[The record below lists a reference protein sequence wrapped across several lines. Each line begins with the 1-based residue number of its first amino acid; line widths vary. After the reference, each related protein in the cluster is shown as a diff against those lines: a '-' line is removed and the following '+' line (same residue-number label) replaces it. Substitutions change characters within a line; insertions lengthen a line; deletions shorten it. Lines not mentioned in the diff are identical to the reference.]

1 MNILFL
7 GSNSANSRAI
17 NLCINNCIPF
27 LAVTSKRKG
36 YTTQT
41 NIFTR
46 SSLFKEEVVEKRNSQ
61 EHYHFVLDSVLFNFA
76 KFNDWL
82 LDKKF
87 KPDLVI
93 NTSDSIQLLRLEK
106 AVNDYYNCA
115 SHFDEFTLDFFT
127 EKKFQQKVCDDL
139 HIPTPNPNSD
149 TLIVKRNFL
158 QHQPSKIKV
167 PKIRAVNNDYIYDD
181 NYEFA
186 QEWVDIQHIYNCDV
200 YIDSYGNWY
209 FTRCNKMLCDKSIPY
224 FAYEPYFPSSKELDK
239 ILSILTP
246 FKDALKIKKRFIMF
260 QLMKRRNSEEIL
272 YQECNA
278 RPSYEFNWIRNHKR
292 STYDPF
298 SLLIFD
304 KSIPNAFTFDKIL
317 HSELLWNRFRQNYNN
332 IFDLDI
338 WYDITQNINAKEAH
352 DGGVCSVIKL

>member
-1 MNILFL
+1 MRILFL

-17 NLCINNCIPF
+17 NLCVEHRIPF

-36 YTTQT
+36 LTLNTF
-41 NIFTR
+41 IR
-46 SSLFKEEVVEKRNSQ
+46 SPLFEEEITEKTVSQ
-61 EHYHFVLDSVLFNFA
+61 KYYHFVLDSVLFDFT
-76 KFNDWL
+76 KFNNWL
-82 LDKKF
+82 IDKKF

-115 SHFDEFTLDFFT
+115 SYFDEFTLDFFT
-127 EKKFQQKVCDDL
+127 EKQFQQKVCNNL
-139 HIPTPNPNSD
+139 GVPTPNLSSH

-167 PKIRAVNNDYIYDD
+167 PKIKAVQKDYTYDI
-181 NYEFA
+181 NYEFV
-186 QEWVDIQHIYNCDV
+186 QEWVDIEYIYNCDV
-200 YIDSYGNWY
+200 YIDHYENWY

-224 FAYEPYFPSSKELDK
+224 FAFEPYFPSSKELEK
-239 ILSILTP
+239 IISILTP
-246 FKDALKIKKRFIMF
+246 FKEALKIKKRFIMF

-278 RPSYEFNWIRNHKR
+278 RPSYEFNWVRNHKR

-298 SLLIFD
+298 KLLILD
-304 KSIPNAFTFDKIL
+304 KSLPSTFVFDKIL
-317 HSELLWNRFRQNYNN
+317 HSELLWNRFRQNYET
-332 IFDLDI
+332 IFELDI
-338 WYDITQNINAKEAH
+338 WYDITQNIRAKETH
-352 DGGVCSVIKL
+352 DNGVVSIIKL